1 LFAVVVCAAVV
12 MLMPAPR
19 AGAAADAPAGD
30 ATVARRYSNDL
41 SVNAGGAMMV
51 NIKNGLHPAAS
62 DIGVAWRRPGV
73 WGGFQ
78 VELNYVAFYT
88 AYSTDNL
95 FGLRG
100 AWTLRLPNRKTYPFA
115 TIGAGVYLSDAVGV
129 LPIGQLALGVE
140 RDLPNR
146 ISISLAV
153 AGWGSLFGLGVNP
166 RLAVGYAF

>member
-1 LFAVVVCAAVV
+1 MAVVFASA
-12 MLMPAPR
+12 LLLAPR
-19 AGAAADAPAGD
+19 GASAADTPAVQPT
-30 ATVARRYSNDL
+30 ATPRFSNDL

-51 NIKNGLHPAAS
+51 NIKNGLHPPAS
-62 DIGVAWRRPGV
+62 DVGVAWRRPGV

-78 VELNYVAFYT
+78 IELNYVAFYT

-100 AWTLRLPNRKTYPFA
+100 AWTLRLPRRTTYPFA
-115 TIGAGVYLSDAVGV
+115 ALGAGVYLSDAVGV

-146 ISISLAV
+146 VSVSFAV
-153 AGWGSLFGLGVNP
+153 VGWGSLFGLGLNP
-166 RLAVGYAF
+166 RLGVGYAF